1 MAKSTKSTKA
11 ETGTS
16 KSDLLAGLVDV
27 INKAVTDQ
35 GKVAFFLDKED
46 DPSNVTDWISTG
58 NSELDLAISNRP
70 NGGLPVGRIIEI
82 SGEEASGK
90 SLLVAHAL
98 ADTQRK
104 GGTAIL
110 FDTET
115 ALSKEYLTA
124 IGVDVSELLVVSLNT
139 VEDIFNSIEKL
150 IAKLREGNGN
160 QLVTVVIDSIAAM
173 TTKDEQEQSYAKE
186 GFGTA
191 KAYLLSKAFRKI
203 TGLIGT
209 QRILFICT
217 NQLREKIGFVGLG
230 DKWITPGGKALPFHA
245 SVRIRLQKS
254 GQITNKDN
262 EAIGM
267 KTIAKVVKNRMGP
280 PFRKAEFDI
289 YFRSGIDNYGNWL
302 ERLQEYKVFKTAKV
316 ETTDSTGKKKTKVQL
331 ELERAALK
339 KEKNFQFDYTD
350 ETFDTKEGDLVTV
363 KEVVQFERKNFLTLL
378 QDRPEIKDFL
388 YMKICKKKIFVY
400 DSQDG
405 NDDAEFSETFED

>member
-1 MAKSTKSTKA
+1 MAKSTKSTKS

-16 KSDLLAGLVDV
+16 KSELLAGLAEI
-27 INKAVTDQ
+27 INKTVTDQ

-70 NGGLPVGRIIEI
+70 NGGLPVGRIVEV

-98 ADTQRK
+98 ADTQKK

-115 ALSKEYLTA
+115 ALSKEYLET
-124 IGVDVSELLVVSLNT
+124 IGVNISELLVVSLNT
-139 VEDIFNSIEKL
+139 VEDIFDSIEKL
-150 IAKLREGNGN
+150 ITKLREGKSN

-203 TGLIGT
+203 TGMIGT

-217 NQLREKIGFVGLG
+217 NQLREKIGFVGAG

-245 SVRIRLQKS
+245 SVRIRRKKV
-254 GQITNKDN
+254 GQISNTAGDV
-262 EAIGM
+262 IGM
-267 KTIAKVVKNRMGP
+267 KTIANVTKNRMGP
-280 PFRKAEFDI
+280 PFKKAEFDI

-302 ERLQEYKVFKTAKV
+302 ERLQQYNVFKTTKV
-316 ETTDSTGKKKTKVQL
+316 ETKDASGKKKTKEQL
-331 ELERAALK
+331 KQERAELK
-339 KEKNFQFDYTD
+339 KEKSFQFDYTD
-350 ETFDTKEGDLVTV
+350 ETLETKDGEPITV

-378 QDRPEIKDFL
+378 EERPEIKDFL
-388 YMKICKKKIFVY
+388 YMKICK
-400 DSQDG
+400 
-405 NDDAEFSETFED
+405 N